1 MLVAS
6 EQSLHFLMESR
17 EVTREQHA
25 QGDASARGGEKK
37 GELIST
43 PETFAARSC
52 VFSP

>member
-6 EQSLHFLMESR
+6 EQSLHFLRES
-17 EVTREQHA
+17 REQHA
-25 QGDASARGGEKK
+25 QGDASARGGERK